1 MLTPPAGLKVFVAT
15 KPVDF
20 RKGADGLALFAKE
33 ALGQDPLSG
42 VALVFRSRRADRVK
56 ILVWD
61 GSGLVLYW
69 KRLENGAFK
78 WPPIVDGAALRFRF
92 KVRRSSRV
100 GSVARNPPP
109 SLRYPPAPA
118 VS

>member
-20 RKGADGLALFAKE
+20 RKGADGLAVFAKE
-33 ALGQDPLSG
+33 VLRQDPPSG
-42 VALVFRSRRADRVK
+42 VALVFRTDRVK

-69 KRLENGAFK
+69 NDLHSYY
-78 WPPIVDGAALRFRF
+78 
-92 KVRRSSRV
+92 SSFIF
-100 GSVARNPPP
+100 S
-109 SLRYPPAPA
+109 
-118 VS
+118 